1 MLKNIVFDLGNV
13 LVKFNPIE
21 YMLKIGIEQKDVE
34 ILNDLI
40 FKNQMWNEFDRGTI
54 TIENY
59 CKKLKKDNAQY
70 GTQIDKIFAP
80 NWEKNLF
87 LLNTE
92 VAKFLEE
99 TSKKYKIYILSNVS
113 EQVLKYIKTLDFW
126 KYVTGGTYSY
136 TIKACKP
143 EKEIYEVFLKQNNL
157 IPEKCFFLDDKAEN
171 IKAAEQFGMKGI
183 VFDGNVEKVKKKIN
197 NFRK

>member
-34 ILNDLI
+34 ILNNLI

-59 CKKLKKDNAQY
+59 CKKLKKDNPQY

-99 TSKKYKIYILSNVS
+99 TSKKYKKYILSNVS

-126 KYVTGGTYSY
+126 NYVTGGTYSY

-143 EKEIYEVFLKQNNL
+143 EKEIYEAFFKENNL
-157 IPEKCFFLDDKAEN
+157 IPEECLFLDDKEEN
-171 IKAAEQFGMKGI
+171 IKTANQFGMKGI
-183 VFDGNVEKVKKKIN
+183 VFDGNIEKVKKKIN